1 MRSIDRVA
9 VVSMGAILPNANS
22 LDEFWNH
29 VRNANDCS
37 SEPPSGRWLI
47 PPQKAKDSRL
57 GMPDRVYSTRGYF
70 LKPFQAETRGLDLR
84 NVPLEELDPI
94 FHIAFHIGNS
104 AFLAAQTRQIDRQR
118 CGVILGN
125 IALPTEKS
133 SEYAR
138 HIMGDRFGDWF
149 PKPSRPVH
157 LWNRQPAGLPAAL
170 LARSLGFGLGGYSLD
185 AACASSL
192 YAIKYACDELL
203 SGRADF
209 MIAGGMSRPDCLY
222 TQMGFAQL
230 RALSLTGRCSP
241 FDAKADGLVVGEG
254 GCAFG
259 LKRLSDAIQQGD
271 SILAVI
277 AGIGLSNDREGNLLL
292 PASEGQLRAMRSAY
306 EQAQWSPEQI
316 TLFECHA
323 TGTPVGDAV
332 EFTSL
337 RQLLHEAS
345 AHHQATIGCVKSTVG
360 HLLTGAGAA
369 GLAKVILAIQHR
381 TLPPTAN
388 FQTPSPRLDYHGSRL
403 QVLQQAKEWDSVS
416 PRRAA
421 VSAFGF
427 GGINAHVLIE
437 EFNPT
442 LGVYPTTGII
452 PPPPSRTSI
461 AVLAVAKQ
469 QSTRLNELELPLQK
483 FRIPPK
489 EMEEMLPQQALL
501 LLTADRA
508 LTQIPQVDH
517 LRTGVYVGVVL
528 DPNTTNFH
536 LRWAA
541 GEVIETLKDEVHPPL
556 TADRTMGALAS
567 VAASRLGRWLAVGGP
582 CFAVLDEQAGGL
594 RALKLACEALA
605 RNEIDRAI
613 VGAVDL
619 ASDPR
624 SAGRADGCAVVVL
637 ERLADAQS
645 LRHPILAQFT
655 EVKASVG
662 EPQEPD
668 TGAASSLLDFVKAC
682 ETLRDEILRINPHKP
697 EFWLHDTAEGCR
709 SLEVVAGNTLG
720 NQLQVIVQEPPEENR
735 APRYTERENRPETLF
750 TFAAQNLSELQKQL
764 EILAE
769 SDPRTGLKEQAYSWA
784 IWQKQ
789 NGGGAFRLAC
799 IAQSIDDLQS
809 RIKQAQDHL
818 KSSPTQAIREG
829 IFFTSTPLSA
839 LSNRVAFVYPG
850 SGNHY
855 PDMGRELGILFPEV
869 LHQQLR
875 ENRKLASQ
883 YHSSLVWNAS
893 NLNHLTP
900 RDLIFAQ
907 VTLGTLT
914 SDIFLQFGVK
924 PSFVLGYSLGESA
937 SMFGTRAWTSR
948 DEMYER
954 VRTSPLFV
962 SDLAGPF
969 HAVRQAWQFP
979 PEKQVDWVSGVVAAP
994 PERVRQALHNRK
1006 YVYLLIINTAQDCV
1020 IGGQRDEVE
1029 KLVQENR
1036 WVFFPVEGV
1045 TAAHCE
1051 VAAPVRERYRQH
1063 HLLPTLAPEDVR
1075 YYSGARGESYELN
1088 ADSAAESITEAV
1100 LNTIDFPKTVR
1111 SAYRDGARIFIE
1123 MGPGASCT
1131 RMISSILDGEPH
1143 LALAVAAPRLENYSN
1158 LLQILAQLH
1167 VEGIDLNLDLLK
1179 PSRPAVSPIGKN
1191 LKKPAHY
1198 TPRTISPPTEITIDV
1213 PAKSDSSG
1221 EFSPAIPELLVNAPP
1236 PSTPSH
1242 LATHAAHSSAH
1253 FSAEFVQPHPSAESM
1268 QAYTSAETVPP
1279 WVVHF
1284 MESQRLNV
1292 AAHEAFLRFSTQTQ
1306 WAMNALIQQQTMW
1319 MLNGHSAEPNPRL
1332 TFIETMN
1339 PLEEKEGTG
1348 GRQNGSNNGSYSSPS
1363 FQTNLTEPPP
1373 FSESRL
1379 DPPRSLTKEQCFEF
1393 ARGSIGKVLGP
1404 LYAEID
1410 SHPTRVRLPDGPL
1423 QLVDR
1428 ILLIEGEPLSLTQG
1442 RVVTEH
1448 LVTEDRWYLDSGR
1461 IPTCVTVE
1469 SGQADLFL
1477 SGFLGIDLRTKGLA
1491 VYRLLDARVTFHRS
1505 LPVVG
1510 DLIRYDIHID
1520 GFFRQG
1526 ETYLFRFRFESTVN
1540 GEPLLSMSEGV
1551 AGFFS
1556 EQELANGKGII
1567 HTELDK
1573 KPMAGKVPAG
1583 WIPYA
1588 PLAQESMSA
1597 SQVDALRKGNLVEAF
1612 GPLFAKLPLKQP
1624 ALLPGGMLKLVHRVT
1639 EIIPQGGRYGLGQ
1652 IRAEADIKPDDWFLT
1667 CHFVD
1672 DKVMPG
1678 TLMYECCLHTLRIL
1692 VSRMGFVGEK
1702 GAVVC
1707 EPVPGVKS
1715 KLKCRGQVVSST
1727 KVVTYEVSLKEI
1739 GFRPEPYFICDALMY
1754 ADGKPIVEITD
1765 MSMRIS
1771 GLTRESLQQMW
1782 QATAIPRGEALF
1794 GPESIRAFAVGK
1806 PSEAF
1811 GDRYQIFDAE
1821 RVIARLPG
1829 PPYQFLD
1836 RITHIEKCRPWEMT
1850 AGGEI
1855 VAEYDVPPQEWY
1867 FAANRYPVMPF
1878 SVLLEV
1884 ALQPCGWLAAYL
1896 GSALTSEV
1904 DLSFRNLGGRAI
1916 QYREVR
1922 PDAGTLVTRVRIT
1935 KVSSSGGMI
1944 IQNYDFDLRQNGQ
1957 PVYVGDTYFGFF
1969 SKQALANQIGLRE
1982 FQLIPPPPSE
1992 QFSPGHRPHP
2002 YPRPVSTDF
2011 PYPAA
2016 MLRMVDRIEWES
2028 SYHKKGILEVVEGR
2042 ARVNPEAWFFKAH
2055 FYQDPVWP
2063 GSLGL
2068 ESLLQILRIKA
2079 ADRWGHPPEGWQAVA
2094 LNRSHSWTY
2103 RGQILPTDKEVT
2115 IQAYITKYE
2124 DTTQTIIADGLL
2136 CVDGRIIYHMKDFSI
2151 ARRLGGNELS

>member
-1 MRSIDRVA
+1 MRSIERVA
-9 VVSMGAILPNANS
+9 VVSMGGLFPNANS

-37 SEPPSGRWLI
+37 SEPPLGRWLI
-47 PPQKAKDSRL
+47 PPQKAKDPRL

-94 FHIAFHIGNS
+94 FHLALHIGNS
-104 AFLAAQTRQIDRQR
+104 AFLTAQTRQIDRQR

-138 HIMGDRFGDWF
+138 QILGDRFGTWF
-149 PKPSRPVH
+149 PKPLRPVH
-157 LWNRQPAGLPAAL
+157 PWNRQPAGLPAAL
-170 LARSLGFGLGGYSLD
+170 LARALGFGLGGYSLD

-230 RALSLTGRCSP
+230 RALSLSGRCSP

-259 LKRLSDAIQQGD
+259 LKRLRDAIQQGD

-332 EFTSL
+332 EFASL
-337 RQLLHEAS
+337 RQLLKDAPPQ
-345 AHHQATIGCVKSTVG
+345 HQATIGCVKSTVG

-403 QVLQQAKEWDSVS
+403 QVLQQAREWDSVS
-416 PRRAA
+416 HRRAA

-437 EFNPT
+437 EFHPTIGTNPT
-442 LGVYPTTGII
+442 ISVV
-452 PPPPSRTSI
+452 PPPVSLASSPAISF
-461 AVLAVAKQ
+461 AVQAVAQ
-469 QSTRLNELELPLQK
+469 QQGTHLNELELPLQK

-508 LTQIPQVDH
+508 LTQISQVDH

-541 GEVIETLKDEVHPPL
+541 GEVAETLKDAVHPPL

-567 VAASRLGRWLAVGGP
+567 VAASRLGRWLGVGGP

-594 RALKLACEALA
+594 RALKQACEALA
-605 RNEIDRAI
+605 RHEIDRAI

-619 ASDPR
+619 ASDVR
-624 SAGRADGCAVVVL
+624 SAGQADGCAVVVL

-645 LRHPILAQFT
+645 LRHPILAQFA

-662 EPQEPD
+662 EPQEPE
-668 TGAASSLLDFVKAC
+668 TGAACSLLNFVQAC
-682 ETLRDEILRINPHKP
+682 ESLRDEVLRKPAQKP
-697 EFWLHDTAEGCR
+697 EFWLHDTAEGYR

-735 APRYTERENRPETLF
+735 PPRYTERENRPETLF
-750 TFAAQNLSELQKQL
+750 TFAAPNLPDLQRQL
-764 EILAE
+764 ELLANT
-769 SDPRTGLKEQAYSWA
+769 DPRTGLKEQAHAWA
-784 IWQKQ
+784 NWQKQ
-789 NGGGAFRLAC
+789 TGGGAFRLAF

-809 RIKQAQDHL
+809 RIKQAQAHL
-818 KSSPTQAIREG
+818 NTSPAQASREG
-829 IFFTSTPLSA
+829 IFFTPAPLSGS
-839 LSNRVAFVYPG
+839 SNRVAFVYPG

-883 YHSSLVWNAS
+883 YHSSLVWNATE
-893 NLNHLTP
+893 LNHLTP

-962 SDLAGPF
+962 SDLAGPYN
-969 HAVRQAWQFP
+969 AVRQAWHFP
-979 PEKQVDWVSGVVAAP
+979 PEKQVDWLSGVVAAP
-994 PERVRQALHNRK
+994 PEKVRQALQNRR
-1006 YVYLLIINTAQDCV
+1006 YVYLLIINTPQDCV
-1020 IGGQRDEVE
+1020 IGGQREEVE

-1036 WVFFPVEGV
+1036 WAFFPVEGV

-1063 HLLPTLAPEDVR
+1063 HLLPTSAPEGVR
-1075 YYSGARGESYELN
+1075 YYSGARGESYELT

-1111 SAYRDGARIFIE
+1111 SAYRDGARIFLE

-1143 LALAVAAPRLENYSN
+1143 LALAVAAPRLENYAN

-1179 PSRPAVSPIGKN
+1179 PSRPAVSPIGKT

-1198 TPRTISPPTEITIDV
+1198 TPRTISHSTEITIDV
-1213 PAKSDSSG
+1213 PEKSDSSG
-1221 EFSPAIPELLVNAPP
+1221 EFFPASPEIPVNAPP
-1236 PSTPSH
+1236 PSIPSH
-1242 LATHAAHSSAH
+1242 SATHAVHSSAH
-1253 FSAEFVQPHPSAESM
+1253 PFAEFVQPHASAETM
-1268 QAYTSAETVPP
+1268 QPYTSAETLQP
-1279 WVVHF
+1279 WLVHLV
-1284 MESQRLNV
+1284 ETQRLNV

-1319 MLNGHSAEPNPRL
+1319 MLNGHSAVLDPTLNF
-1332 TFIETMN
+1332 TETVN
-1339 PLEEKEGTG
+1339 PLGEREGTRG
-1348 GRQNGSNNGSYSSPS
+1348 QNGSYTDSSP
-1363 FQTNLTEPPP
+1363 PP
-1373 FSESRL
+1373 SSASRL

-1461 IPTCVTVE
+1461 IPTCVAVE

-1520 GFFRQG
+1520 EFFRQG

-1583 WIPYA
+1583 WVPYA
-1588 PLAQESMSA
+1588 PLAHESMSA

-1639 EIIPQGGRYGLGQ
+1639 EIIPRGGRYGLGQ

-1707 EPVPGVKS
+1707 EPVPNVKS
-1715 KLKCRGQVVSST
+1715 KLKCRGQVISST

-1765 MSMRIS
+1765 MSLRIS
-1771 GLTRESLQQMW
+1771 GLTRESLEQMW
-1782 QATAIPRGEALF
+1782 QATAIPQGETLF

-1904 DLSFRNLGGRAI
+1904 DLSFRNLGGRAV

-1982 FQLIPPPPSE
+1982 FQLIPPPSE
-1992 QFSPGHRPHP
+1992 GRTPRPH
-2002 YPRPVSTDF
+2002 PRPVSTEF
-2011 PYPAA
+2011 PYPDA

-2042 ARVNPEAWFFKAH
+2042 AIVNPEAWFFKAH

-2115 IQAYITKYE
+2115 IQAYITKY
-2124 DTTQTIIADGLL
+2124 DDKTQTIIADGLL
-2136 CVDGRIIYHMKDFSI
+2136 SVDGRIIYHMKDFSI
-2151 ARRLGGNELS
+2151 ARRLERNEAS